1 LKRSLQENPIMSPI
15 SLRNRL
21 LGLALL
27 AAPLATGT
35 AGCATSQA
43 AQAERG
49 ARSAPER
56 SAQTAAEPTDSQRR
70 ARMHYEVAID
80 RMRTGR
86 NPEAIGEL
94 LQAVR
99 LDPGDANIRLA
110 LAEAYRRG
118 GRLPETEEHLRAA
131 LAIDPAFQAAH
142 LNLSGLYIQLE
153 RYEEAV
159 EHAQHLVDDPTF
171 PSPWQAL
178 TNLGWAQYSL
188 GRLDD
193 AARNLRLAVD
203 YRDSYWPARL
213 NLGILEA
220 DRGNGDAAAEHFERV
235 LASNPGPMA
244 EAEVRFRLAEL
255 YVAKGDKRSAIAQL
269 HKASDLRP
277 SGPWGKRS
285 AEYLAS
291 LQ

>member
-1 LKRSLQENPIMSPI
+1 MPNMSPI
-15 SLRNRL
+15 SLRFRL
-21 LGLALL
+21 VGLALL
-27 AAPLATGT
+27 AAPLAGG
-35 AGCATSQA
+35 ALGCATSRA
-43 AQAERG
+43 AKPERVARPAAERT
-49 ARSAPER
+49 
-56 SAQTAAEPTDSQRR
+56 AQVAAEPTESQRR

-80 RMRTGR
+80 RMRAGR

-99 LDPGDANIRLA
+99 LDPADENIRLA

-118 GRLPETEEHLRAA
+118 GRLAETEQHLKAA
-131 LAIDPAFQAAH
+131 LEIDPTFQSAL
-142 LNLSGLYIQLE
+142 LNLSGLCIQLE

-159 EHAQHLVDDPTF
+159 TYAQRLIDDPTF
-171 PSPWQAL
+171 PAPWRAL
-178 TNLGWAQYSL
+178 TNLGWAQYQL
-188 GRLDD
+188 GRSDE
-193 AARNLRLAVD
+193 AAASLRLALD

-213 NLGILEA
+213 NLGILAA
-220 DRGNGDAAAEHFERV
+220 DRGSRDEAVDHFERV
-235 LASNPGPMA
+235 LASSPGPMA

-291 LQ
+291 LR